1 MEYSQRMFYDGQ
13 SFTTAYHHAGEQF
26 RSLHQRAVWHR
37 LWSALIGR
45 RHNLPN
51 LYDMSKGMNGV
62 QERTYAGLHL
72 VPVAQIYG
80 SEGRRADFDA
90 DFRPLKT
97 YNRDRWV
104 RVAVAHSQEVA
115 LPAVELVQVDDRY
128 FVRDGHHRISVAK
141 MMGQQEIEAEVTVWR
156 GASLSENQ
164 KENHTMNLPPHELR
178 EWANRR
184 LQERIREAKEDLAYQ
199 REIEQR
205 LGNVS
210 RWLGKQ
216 FTILLNR
223 RDLRSRGQTWKPTEQ
238 APC

>member
-1 MEYSQRMFYDGQ
+1 MEYTQRMFYDGQ

-51 LYDMSKGMNGV
+51 LYDMSKGTNGV

-164 KENHTMNLPPHELR
+164 KENYAMNLPPYELSK
-178 EWANRR
+178 WANQR
-184 LQERIREAKEDLAYQ
+184 LQEKIREGQADFAYQ
-199 REIEQR
+199 RRIERQ
-205 LGNVS
+205 LATQL
-210 RWLGKQ
+210 RWLGEQ
-216 FTILLNR
+216 LAQIVNR
-223 RDLRSRGQTWKPTEQ
+223 QTLRANRPTWKPTEQ

>member
-1 MEYSQRMFYDGQ
+1 MEYNQRMFYDGQ

-51 LYDMSKGMNGV
+51 LYDMSKGTNGV
-62 QERTYAGLHL
+62 QERAYAGLHP

-164 KENHTMNLPPHELR
+164 MENYAMNLPPYELSK
-178 EWANRR
+178 WANQR
-184 LQERIREAKEDLAYQ
+184 LQEKIREGQADFAYQ
-199 REIEQR
+199 RRIEQQ
-205 LGNVS
+205 LGNVL
-210 RWLGKQ
+210 RWLGQQ
-216 FTILLNR
+216 FTIRLNGR
-223 RDLRSRGQTWKPTEQ
+223 RLRSHERAWKPTGQ